1 MTVSDG
7 AAEGR
12 REDVSGPRLVQM
24 LEEAGVQVI
33 ETAVVPDEMDK
44 ISAQLRLYA
53 DYLKVS
59 LVLTTGGT
67 GLSRRDVTPEAT
79 RRVLERTVPGL
90 AEAMRAE
97 GLKITPHAVLS
108 RGVCGIRGATL
119 IINLPGGP
127 NAAVEGLK
135 IILPALPH
143 GLNKLR
149 GDTSDC
155 AR

>member
-1 MTVSDG
+1 
-7 AAEGR
+7 
-12 REDVSGPRLVQM
+12 M
-24 LEEAGVQVI
+24 LQEASIQVV
-33 ETAVVPDEMDK
+33 ETAVVPDEMDE

-90 AEAMRAE
+90 VEAMRAE
-97 GLKITPHAVLS
+97 GQKFTPHAVLS

-119 IINLPGGP
+119 IINLPGSP
-127 NAAVEGLK
+127 TAACEGLS
-135 IILPALPH
+135 IVLPALPH
-143 GLNKLR
+143 GLDKLR
-149 GDTSDC
+149 GDMRDC
-155 AR
+155 ARQPGCG

>member
-1 MTVSDG
+1 
-7 AAEGR
+7 
-12 REDVSGPRLVQM
+12 M